1 MTASM
6 NQPNTDRNGPKV
18 SIVVPVYRSAECL
31 EQLVFRV
38 REAFERSGHSYE
50 LILVND
56 GSPDNSWAE
65 IRRLVEAEPT
75 VLGINLRRN
84 AGQDNALMAGI
95 GEASGQ
101 IVIIMDDDLQHDPN
115 DCDALIKKVESGFD
129 ICYARFRRN
138 RQALWK
144 NAGSWLNDKL
154 ANVVVRKPRHIY
166 LSPFKAISG
175 DVAREITSYDGPY
188 PYVDGLLFRVSSNV
202 TEIEVE
208 HHERLAGK
216 STYNLFSS
224 LAVWMKVA
232 TLFSVVPLRIATF
245 LGFFFAVVGLLL
257 GVYFTIEKLVL
268 RTDPVGW
275 ASLMV
280 AVLVL
285 GGAQLAC
292 LGILGEYI
300 GRTFLH
306 LSKRPQYSVKE
317 KICQNQAWV

>member
-1 MTASM
+1 M
-6 NQPNTDRNGPKV
+6 NQVSTQRNGPKV

-31 EQLVFRV
+31 EQLVSRI
-38 REAFERSGHSYE
+38 REAFEKFGHSYE

-65 IRRLVEAEPT
+65 IRRLAEAEPF

-84 AGQDNALMAGI
+84 AGQDNAIMAGLSESS
-95 GEASGQ
+95 GEV
-101 IVIIMDDDLQHDPN
+101 VIIMDDDLQHDPN
-115 DCDALIKKVESGFD
+115 DCDELIKKVESGFD

-138 RQALWK
+138 KQALWK

-166 LSPFKAISG
+166 LSPFKAING

-188 PYVDGLLFRVSSNV
+188 PYVDGLLFGVSTNV
-202 TEIEVE
+202 TQIEVE
-208 HHERLAGK
+208 HHERLVGK
-216 STYNLFSS
+216 GNYNLFSS
-224 LAVWMKVA
+224 LSVWMKVA
-232 TLFSVVPLRIATF
+232 TLFSVVPLRIATL
-245 LGFFFAVVGLLL
+245 LGFLFSLIGLLL
-257 GVYFTIEKLVL
+257 GVYFVLEKLWF
-268 RTDPVGW
+268 RAEPAGY

-285 GGAQLAC
+285 GGVQLAC

-306 LSKRPQYSVKE
+306 LNKRPQYVVKE
-317 KICQNQAWV
+317 KVCQNQVCA